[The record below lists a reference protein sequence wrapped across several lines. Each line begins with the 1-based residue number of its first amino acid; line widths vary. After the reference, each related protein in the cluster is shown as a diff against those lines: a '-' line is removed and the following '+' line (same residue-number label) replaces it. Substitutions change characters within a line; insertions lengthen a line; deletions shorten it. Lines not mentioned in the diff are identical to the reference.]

1 MTALTRNWDM
11 RLHFESGVEFV
22 NARKLVENGNIEFET
37 ESVTDPIPEGTPH
50 AGVDAFIRRG
60 TLFLKVADYLK
71 LQSRLQ
77 GIYHRLE
84 VLNPKVTA

>member
-11 RLHFESGVEFV
+11 RLHFETGVEFV

-50 AGVDAFIRRG
+50 TGVDAFIRRG
-60 TLFLKVADYLK
+60 TIFLMVADYLK
-71 LQSRLQ
+71 MQHRLQ
-77 GIYHRLE
+77 GIFHRIE
-84 VLNPKVTA
+84 VLTPTIKA

>member
-22 NARKLVENGNIEFET
+22 SARKVIQLAEIEYEM
-37 ESVTDPIPEGTPH
+37 ECATDPIPDETPH
-50 AGVDAFIRRG
+50 NKLDTFIRRG
-60 TLFLKVADYLK
+60 TIFLKVDDYLK
-71 LQSRLQ
+71 VQHRLQ